1 MCNTIT
7 TDTRL
12 ETLETAVRSRGCR
25 TGGAFRRYAVSQ
37 RHAAKCR
44 DLATISD
51 SVAVTRPRTWA
62 DCTWGD

>member
-1 MCNTIT
+1 
-7 TDTRL
+7 
-12 ETLETAVRSRGCR
+12 
-25 TGGAFRRYAVSQ
+25 VSQ